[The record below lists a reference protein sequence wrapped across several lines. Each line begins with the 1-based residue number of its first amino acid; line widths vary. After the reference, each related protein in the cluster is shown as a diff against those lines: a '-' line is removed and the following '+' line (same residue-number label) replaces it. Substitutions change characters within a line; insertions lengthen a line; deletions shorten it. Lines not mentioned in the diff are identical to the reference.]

1 MNYYLRDITLC
12 SGCRDELLYEAI
24 PVWER
29 AYAVSEIKR
38 CVEGAAGTRGADKVT
53 SPSPP
58 CVNLP
63 GYTSK
68 FTIFSQKISCIF
80 EFVVLYYIPNKGND
94 QTGQFLNKTSCRRLL
109 RNQIFGGKDKMNTL
123 KAEKRSMDIKAKK
136 LRREGYVVGNVFGKK
151 IEGSIPVK
159 FHTLELEKFLKKAH
173 KGSQIMLDVEGTQ
186 YDALIKDVAY
196 NPVAGRIDEIDFQAL
211 VSNEKVHSVAEIVI
225 VNHDKVADGVLQE
238 NMEEINYRAYPSA
251 LVDKVEV
258 DVAGLK
264 VGDTIRVK
272 DLSLAKDKDV
282 DIKDDPEAVVLTVVA
297 VHNGAVPETVTPEEA
312 ETEETK

>member
-1 MNYYLRDITLC
+1 M
-12 SGCRDELLYEAI
+12 LYEAI

-29 AYAVSEIKR
+29 AYAVSETKR
-38 CVEGAAGTRGADKVT
+38 SVEGAAGTRGADKVT

-68 FTIFSQKISCIF
+68 FTIFSQKTSCIF

-159 FHTLELEKFLKKAH
+159 FHALELEKFLKKAH

-186 YDALIKDVAY
+186 YDALIKEVDF
-196 NPVAGRIDEIDFQAL
+196 NPLAGRVDEIDFQAL
-211 VSNEKVHSVAEIVI
+211 VSTEKVHSVVEVI
-225 VNHDKVADGVLQE
+225 LENHDKIVEGVLQE
-238 NMEEINYRAYPSA
+238 SLEEIAYKALPA
-251 LVDKVEV
+251 DLVDEVRV
-258 DVAGLK
+258 DV
-264 VGDTIRVK
+264 GDMKIGDVIRVK
-272 DLSLAKDKDV
+272 DLPIYADKK
-282 DIKDDPEAVVLTVVA
+282 ITIMTDPDAVVVA
-297 VHNGAVPETVTPEEA
+297 LNAAHNAAVPETETA
-312 ETEETK
+312 ETEEEPKKDE